1 MMLDV
6 LGLNPDS
13 DGWGRL
19 LLEMSLLFLKTFLG
33 GGKLYS
39 IQHGH
44 LYHQLQRTSLRLKPE
59 ESRAERK
66 ERERERI

>member
-39 IQHGH
+39 IQ
-44 LYHQLQRTSLRLKPE
+44 QWTSLPSIAENQPE
-59 ESRAERK
+59 TEARGK
-66 ERERERI
+66 